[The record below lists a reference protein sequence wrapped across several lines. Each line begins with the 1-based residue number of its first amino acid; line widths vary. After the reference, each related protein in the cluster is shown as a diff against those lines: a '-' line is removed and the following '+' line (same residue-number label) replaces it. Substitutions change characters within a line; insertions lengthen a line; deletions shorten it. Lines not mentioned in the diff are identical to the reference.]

1 MKDFPKTVKITKIVK
16 ENYKVKTFYL
26 GIKLK
31 ATPGQFVMV
40 WIPEVDE
47 KPFTLS
53 HIGNDIAITV
63 EEKGKYTERLFKL
76 KEGDLIGIRGPYGNG
91 FSVKPN
97 ACIVAG
103 GLGIAPVLP
112 LIDKLKNPTV
122 IFGAKTKK
130 EFLFLDK
137 INDVKLCTDD
147 GCIGFK
153 GFTSDLLEEFLKK
166 KKFKIVYTC
175 GPEIMI
181 KKVFDICEKHKI
193 NCEAS
198 LERFMKCGFGICGNC
213 AIDDQMVCKDGP
225 VFDSAKLRKL
235 TELGKFARLKS
246 GKKVPLKEYYAWR
259 SK

>member
-26 GIKLK
+26 DINLK
-31 ATPGQFVMV
+31 AKPGQFVMA
-40 WIPEVDE
+40 WIPGVDE

-53 HIGNDIAITV
+53 SIAPVAITV
-63 EEKGKYTERLFKL
+63 EEKGKFTSRMFKL
-76 KEGDLIGIRGPYGNG
+76 KEGDSVGIRGPYGNG
-91 FSVKPN
+91 FSAKSN

-103 GLGIAPVLP
+103 GMGIAPLMP
-112 LIDKLKNPTV
+112 LIERLKNPEI
-122 IFGAKTKK
+122 IFG
-130 EFLFLDK
+130 
-137 INDVKLCTDD
+137 VKSRKGLMFTEKLRNANFCTDD
-147 GCIGFK
+147 GCVGFK
-153 GFTSDLLEEFLKK
+153 GFTSDLLEQFLKK
-166 KKFKIVYTC
+166 KKYKIVYTC

-198 LERFMKCGFGICGNC
+198 LERFMKCGFGVCGNC

-225 VFDSAKLRKL
+225 VFDSVKLRKL